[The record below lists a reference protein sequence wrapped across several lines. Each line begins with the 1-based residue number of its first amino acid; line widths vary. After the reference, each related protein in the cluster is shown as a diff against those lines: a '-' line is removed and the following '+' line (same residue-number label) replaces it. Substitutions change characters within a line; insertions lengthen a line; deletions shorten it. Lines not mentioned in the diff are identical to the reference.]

1 MIAAEPNAPKSEPS
15 NITSEP
21 NTKSSDSSPTSPD
34 SKPASS
40 TASSN
45 GNPSSKTQKYT
56 FNYLN
61 NPHLHFTLA
70 TVQSPWGYKIW
81 VRDFCKA
88 LHKQGLGYLLPLR
101 DGTFSHVPDAD
112 EKDYITQIHSACVP
126 VDKSPK
132 WLKLNPED
140 DASVVDCFLRA
151 VQKINEEEY
160 PTNIVDEMANLS
172 LLPEESLQSFLKRAK
187 DLQRRASNASF
198 PSVDQI
204 LIDKTLITLPETYHG
219 ATVTFYDQKDRSF
232 KRFME
237 ILSETATKISD
248 GDAGKEMNTKL
259 IKKESSNRLDK
270 NNEIDTLKEKIS
282 KFSMHDEN
290 QSVIS

>member
-1 MIAAEPNAPKSEPS
+1 M
-15 NITSEP
+15 
-21 NTKSSDSSPTSPD
+21 
-34 SKPASS
+34 
-40 TASSN
+40 
-45 GNPSSKTQKYT
+45 
-56 FNYLN
+56 
-61 NPHLHFTLA
+61 
-70 TVQSPWGYKIW
+70 
-81 VRDFCKA
+81 
-88 LHKQGLGYLLPLR
+88 HKQGLGYLLPSR

-140 DASVVDCFLRA
+140 DASIVDCFLRA

-248 GDAGKEMNTKL
+248 GDAGKEI

-270 NNEIDTLKEKIS
+270 NNEIETLKEKIS